1 MNILK
6 LEQLQ
11 RLYGVTEI
19 QNHINSGLAWK
30 LEGSVGRFAMSMLEA
45 GVCMLPLVPRIDY
58 YGNRVPARTD
68 LKKGTKGT
76 YQNCARF
83 WEKVQDNEFEVIEW
97 LEANFCTETN

>member
-19 QNHINSGLAWK
+19 QNLINSGMAWK
-30 LEGSVGRFAMSMLEA
+30 LEGSVGRFANDMLEA

-58 YGNRVPARTD
+58 YGNRVPPRNV

-76 YQNCARF
+76 FQNCAQF
-83 WEKVQDNEFEVIEW
+83 WQKVYDGDFEVIEW

>member
-1 MNILK
+1 MNIFK

-19 QNHINSGLAWK
+19 QNQINSGLAWK
-30 LEGSVGRFAMSMLEA
+30 LEGSVGRFAMDMLIA

-58 YGNRVPARTD
+58 YGNRIPQRNE
-68 LKKGTKGT
+68 LKKGTTGT
-76 YQNCARF
+76 YQNCAEF
-83 WEKVQDNEFEVIEW
+83 WQRVYDGDFEAIEW